1 MAIQTFSWND
11 IINSKGKELFP
22 QGSGISVGSFDG
34 LHLGHRELLKALVDG
49 CKKSGLKAGII
60 TFLRPL
66 PSIKHSGDYKG
77 DVSTLNQR
85 LKLFESLGIDFA
97 VLVNFNEAFA
107 EIAGADFLNMLLESC
122 NMKLL
127 AEGIDFRCGY
137 KGATDAQAIKYWAG
151 QNKVECIF
159 VDPVYYREGTDEDER
174 VSSSYIRQMI
184 QKGFFATVEELLARP
199 YELDLTGEAVQVLP
213 RDGLYRTESDKGDYV
228 RLEIKDG
235 KIVNPPECKSVRF
248 L

>member
-1 MAIQTFSWND
+1 MAIETFSWND
-11 IINSKGKELFP
+11 IINSKGKGLFP

-97 VLVNFNEAFA
+97 VLVDFNEAFA

-151 QNKVECIF
+151 QNKIECIF
-159 VDPVYYREGTDEDER
+159 VDPVFYREGTDEDER

-213 RDGLYRTESDKGDYV
+213 RDGLYRTESEVGDYV

>member
-1 MAIQTFSWND
+1 MAIETFSWND
-11 IINSKGKELFP
+11 IINSKGEELFP
-22 QGSGISVGSFDG
+22 QGTGISVGSFDG
-34 LHLGHRELLKALVDG
+34 LHLGHRELLSVLVNG
-49 CKKSGLKAGII
+49 CKISGLKSGVI

-85 LKLFESLGIDFA
+85 LRLFESLGIDFA
-97 VLVNFNEAFA
+97 VLVDFNEVFA
-107 EIAGADFLNMLLESC
+107 EIAGADFLNILLKSC

-127 AEGIDFRCGY
+127 SEGIDFRCGY

-213 RDGLYRTESDKGDYV
+213 RDGLYRAESEKGDYV

-235 KIVNPPECKSVRF
+235 KIVNPPQCKSVKF

>member
-1 MAIQTFSWND
+1 MAIKTFFWND
-11 IINSKGKELFP
+11 IINSNSRELFP
-22 QGSGISVGSFDG
+22 QATGISVGSFDG
-34 LHLGHRELLKALVDG
+34 LHLGHRELLNALVDG
-49 CKKSGLKAGII
+49 CRKKGLKSGVI

-97 VLVNFNEAFA
+97 VLVDFNEAFA
-107 EIAGADFLNMLLESC
+107 GIAGADFLNILLKSC

-151 QNKVECIF
+151 QNNVECIF

-213 RDGLYRTESDKGDYV
+213 RDGLYRTESEKNEYI

-235 KIVNPPECKSVRF
+235 KILNPPECKSVRF

>member
-1 MAIQTFSWND
+1 
-11 IINSKGKELFP
+11 
-22 QGSGISVGSFDG
+22 
-34 LHLGHRELLKALVDG
+34 
-49 CKKSGLKAGII
+49 
-60 TFLRPL
+60 
-66 PSIKHSGDYKG
+66 
-77 DVSTLNQR
+77 
-85 LKLFESLGIDFA
+85 
-97 VLVNFNEAFA
+97 
-107 EIAGADFLNMLLESC
+107 
-122 NMKLL
+122 MKLL

-151 QNKVECIF
+151 QNNVECIF

-213 RDGLYRTESDKGDYV
+213 RDGLYRAESEKGDYV
-228 RLEIKDG
+228 RLEIRDG